1 MILQETA
8 FVSVLL
14 LFCLA
19 ENAQG
24 ASWQTRIS
32 TALSVVALPVFGW
45 VHAVSWFYNLPLN
58 QARGLFH
65 LPWVVQSFSALCIL
79 LATVHAVMPWWAA
92 RSKHVLVHRLNSI
105 INKVPSLGGLFMV
118 YPVAAMLYPSFVSW
132 GAMGMAAFGVAAI
145 TLTGWLFV
153 LLWKKAM
160 DRDAVLALRPFLIFI
175 QWLLFLHLNP

>member
-8 FVSVLL
+8 FLSVLL

-32 TALSVVALPVFGW
+32 TALSVVALPVVGW
-45 VHAVSWFYNLPLN
+45 VHAVSWFYNLPLD
-58 QARGLFH
+58 QARGLFR
-65 LPWVVQSFSALCIL
+65 LPWVVQSFSAFCIL
-79 LATVHAVMPWWAA
+79 LAILHAVLPWWAA
-92 RSKHVLVHRLNSI
+92 RTGHAVVQRIHAVVMRL
-105 INKVPSLGGLFMV
+105 PALGSLFMV
-118 YPVAAMLYPSFVSW
+118 YPVAAMLYPSLVSW
-132 GAMGMAAFGVAAI
+132 GVKGMVVFGAAAI
-145 TLTGWLFV
+145 TLSGWLFV

-175 QWLLFLHLNP
+175 QWLLFLHLYP